1 MDNKNPPTKSEKLS
15 PRELL
20 ERYRFTGKLTPS
32 LRSAVCEAV
41 RHGTPAR
48 TALKAF
54 GLDDQTIRNW
64 EKWAESKEKGSKYGE
79 FSSELG
85 RAWNEWVHYVAS
97 LGEKHIE
104 KDARVWSTTI
114 QALLP
119 DEYGRKDEL
128 QVSVQVDPGPVLRA
142 VMEAQQKLL
151 NAEYKLLPSGNP
163 EPSLPVPQEQKV

>member
-119 DEYGRKDEL
+119 DEYGKKDETTVTFEL
-128 QVSVQVDPGPVLRA
+128 GPVLAEIARQVSSGA
-142 VMEAQQKLL
+142 LDAQWK
-151 NAEYKLLPSGNP
+151 ELPSGNP
-163 EPSLPVPQEQKV
+163 DPSLPGSQEQKV